1 MAELRKIALS
11 NSNLKNMASPSSSTP
26 GSSGAS
32 SPQGNG
38 MAKTDSLVNLTQ
50 PELYGIFRNDSNTSL
65 SKEFE
70 EDSAEIEFK
79 VNSRLNKST
88 ATTTTSSSSSSEAKC
103 SKNEDF
109 EKYLPLPL
117 KIVVLTLA
125 SFIYNEVTSQI
136 NFNHTQSNYPLTIKH
151 LFKIS
156 SYIHLDEYLAFVGQ
170 SKYGHLIDETFA
182 LMIQGLVMASFHPIL
197 DYYLPKSLTKRLLSS
212 NPNPSSSTSYSTLIN
227 DLIRSSVAF
236 LGVSYAI
243 RNIEWSSF
251 LQVAIIY
258 SLVSPGLWLLLD
270 GTISGL
276 IGSLVV
282 SIAACSVVYYQNYQY
297 LNGVGDASP
306 VELVAI
312 WLWIGSFVFGGLIV
326 FGKLGRFLFQ

>member
-11 NSNLKNMASPSSSTP
+11 NSNLKNMAPSSSSSTP
-26 GSSGAS
+26 GSSGTS

-50 PELYGIFRNDSNTSL
+50 PELYGIYRNDSDTSL

-79 VNSRLNKST
+79 VNSRLNKPTTT
-88 ATTTTSSSSSSEAKC
+88 ATSSSSEAKHF
-103 SKNEDF
+103 KNEELD
-109 EKYLPLPL
+109 KYLPLPL

-136 NFNHTQSNYPLTIKH
+136 SFNRTQSNYPLTIKH

-156 SYIHLDEYLAFVGQ
+156 SYIHLDDYLAFVGQ

-182 LMIQGLVMASFHPIL
+182 LVIQGLVMASFHPIL
-197 DYYLPKSLTKRLLSS
+197 DYYLPKSLSKRLLSS

-282 SIAACSVVYYQNYQY
+282 SIGACSVIYYQNYQY
-297 LNGVGDASP
+297 LNGVGDVSS

>member
-88 ATTTTSSSSSSEAKC
+88 ATTTTSSSSSSEAKY

-170 SKYGHLIDETFA
+170 R
-182 LMIQGLVMASFHPIL
+182 LVMASFHPIL

-297 LNGVGDASP
+297 LNGV
-306 VELVAI
+306 
-312 WLWIGSFVFGGLIV
+312 V

>member
-1 MAELRKIALS
+1 M
-11 NSNLKNMASPSSSTP
+11 
-26 GSSGAS
+26 
-32 SPQGNG
+32 
-38 MAKTDSLVNLTQ
+38 
-50 PELYGIFRNDSNTSL
+50 
-65 SKEFE
+65 
-70 EDSAEIEFK
+70 
-79 VNSRLNKST
+79 
-88 ATTTTSSSSSSEAKC
+88 
-103 SKNEDF
+103 
-109 EKYLPLPL
+109 
-117 KIVVLTLA
+117 
-125 SFIYNEVTSQI
+125 
-136 NFNHTQSNYPLTIKH
+136 
-151 LFKIS
+151 
-156 SYIHLDEYLAFVGQ
+156 DEYLAFVGQ

-251 LQVAIIY
+251 YKLPSFIH
-258 SLVSPGLWLLLD
+258 WLTRIVVITD

-297 LNGVGDASP
+297 LNGVGDASQWNWLY
-306 VELVAI
+306 LVMD
-312 WLWIGSFVFGGLIV
+312 W
-326 FGKLGRFLFQ
+326 